1 MQHLELSSVGL
12 PASAPD
18 AAALLQVGAML
29 SPAPSN
35 VAILQSAYARRF
47 AGQERRRTQMWDIL
61 ARSFLNRWITPNDS
75 VLDLGAGYCEF
86 INSVEAKNRFAIDVN
101 PSTRIHATSGVTV
114 ITQDVSNPWDVPDS
128 SLQVVFTSNFLE
140 HLESKSS
147 LLHCLREARRVLR
160 PGGRLI
166 LLGPNI
172 RFAYKVYWDY
182 FDHSLPL
189 SDRSVLEALE
199 LSGFAPAVVIPR
211 FLPYTLRSNFPSHP
225 FFLRLYLAFPAF
237 WAFFGK
243 QFFIVARAI

>member
-12 PASAPD
+12 PASTPD
-18 AAALLQVGAML
+18 AAALPQVGAML

>member
-1 MQHLELSSVGL
+1 MKILVDAHLELSSVRL

-128 SLQVVFTSNFLE
+128 SL
-140 HLESKSS
+140 
-147 LLHCLREARRVLR
+147 R
-160 PGGRLI
+160 
-166 LLGPNI
+166 
-172 RFAYKVYWDY
+172 
-182 FDHSLPL
+182 
-189 SDRSVLEALE
+189 
-199 LSGFAPAVVIPR
+199 
-211 FLPYTLRSNFPSHP
+211 
-225 FFLRLYLAFPAF
+225 
-237 WAFFGK
+237 
-243 QFFIVARAI
+243 

>member
-189 SDRSVLEALE
+189 SDA
-199 LSGFAPAVVIPR
+199 
-211 FLPYTLRSNFPSHP
+211 LRSRS
-225 FFLRLYLAFPAF
+225 A
-237 WAFFGK
+237 
-243 QFFIVARAI
+243 

>member
-1 MQHLELSSVGL
+1 MQRLELSSVGL